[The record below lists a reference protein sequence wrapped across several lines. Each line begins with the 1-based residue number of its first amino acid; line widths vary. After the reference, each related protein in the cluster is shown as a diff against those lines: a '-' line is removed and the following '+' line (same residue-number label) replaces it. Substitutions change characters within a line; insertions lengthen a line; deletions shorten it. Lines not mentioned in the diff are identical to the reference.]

1 MTVFGIDIIKGS
13 LSGKERPRYSL
24 ILLTEDGEEEYKV
37 TRNRLFRMIREKKPE
52 IVAIDNI
59 SELFKSKKE
68 LVNFLKEIPATTKLV
83 QISGRE
89 SLPALAK
96 RYGIKLNIRSPA
108 DEARACA
115 YLASFGVGDEI
126 SVFFDKTL
134 ITVSRNRSL
143 GKGGWHQNRYR
154 RKIHDQVR
162 MVFSE
167 IKQIIRNHGLE
178 FSEDVRQGYGGI
190 SRGRL
195 LVNAERSKVPINSF
209 KTKNVQVK
217 VEAVEKDRIE
227 YIPLS
232 KRMRYLIVGVDPG
245 STVGVAVLSLDG
257 NILGIK
263 SKKGWSFSE
272 VIEYI
277 RSFGT
282 PVLVATDRA
291 SPPDY
296 VNKIKASFNAVLY
309 TPKENMTV
317 ERKSILV
324 KSSIKGFDKGHKILN
339 DHERDALSAA
349 FEAYNS
355 YKSKLKNIEK
365 RIPAGFDLDLAKAK
379 VIKGMSVK
387 AILEGE
393 KEVEVKETKKPTEQ
407 VDREELL
414 KKEKIIRE
422 LMEENEMLKESIN
435 QLKEEIDKLR
445 GKIVSISTQEHERVR
460 KDNYVRNLEAEIA
473 RLRKELK
480 QRDEKITALEEKLEL
495 VKRMRYLEIFEGW
508 KWVKMLK
515 KFTKEEIERLESDF
529 GINEG
534 DIIFIKDCSG
544 GGRLAAEHLCKRG
557 IKAVISGGAMS
568 HLAASIFEESDIPVF
583 GLDEVELEFG
593 DEMVLLNARKFEHTY
608 RKRISEMEKRKLEKV
623 EKLFEDYKTR
633 RKQTLG

>member
-1 MTVFGIDIIKGS
+1 MIVFGIDIIKGS

-24 ILLTEDGEEEYKV
+24 ILLKEEGEEEYRV
-37 TRNRLFRMIREKKPE
+37 TRNRLFRMIREIKPD
-52 IVAIDNI
+52 IVAFDNV
-59 SELFKSKKE
+59 SELFRSKKE
-68 LVNFLKEIPATTKLV
+68 LVNFLKEIPPSTKLV
-83 QISGRE
+83 QVTGKE
-89 SLPALAK
+89 SLPTLAK
-96 RYGIKLNIRSPA
+96 RYGIRMSIRSPT

-162 MVFSE
+162 MVFNE
-167 IKQIIRNHGLE
+167 IKQIIKNHGLD

-195 LVNAERSKVPINSF
+195 LVNAERSKVPVNSF

-232 KRMRYLIVGVDPG
+232 RRMKYLIVGVDPG
-245 STVGVAVLSLDG
+245 STVGIAILDLDG
-257 NILGIK
+257 NVLGLR

-277 RSFGT
+277 RSFGA

-291 SPPDY
+291 TPPEY
-296 VNKIKASFNAVLY
+296 VNKIKASFNAILY
-309 TPKENMTV
+309 SPKEDMSV
-317 ERKSILV
+317 ERKGSLV
-324 KSSIKGFDKGHKILN
+324 KDYKILN

-365 RIPAGFDLDLAKAK
+365 RIPAGFDIDLAKAK
-379 VIKGMSVK
+379 VIKGIPVK
-387 AILEGE
+387 TILEGE
-393 KEVEVKETKKPTEQ
+393 KEVEPKETKKP
-407 VDREELL
+407 VDYVEREELL
-414 KKEKIIRE
+414 RKEKIIRE
-422 LMEENEMLKESIN
+422 LMDENEMLKESIN
-435 QLKEEIDKLR
+435 QLKAEIEKLR
-445 GKIVSISTQEHERVR
+445 GKIVSISSKEHERVR
-460 KDNYVRNLEAEIA
+460 RDNYVRNLETEIG
-473 RLRKELK
+473 RLRKELRE
-480 QRDEKITALEEKLEL
+480 RDERIKILEGKLEV

-529 GINEG
+529 GINDG
-534 DIIFIKDCSG
+534 DVIFIKDCSG
-544 GGRLAAEHLCKRG
+544 GGRLAAEHLCNRG
-557 IKAVISGGAMS
+557 VRAVISEGPMS
-568 HLAASIFEESDIPVF
+568 HLASSIFEESNIPVF
-583 GLDEVELEFG
+583 HVDEVELEYG
-593 DEMVLLNARKFEHTY
+593 EEMVLLNTRRFEEIYKRRKA
-608 RKRISEMEKRKLEKV
+608 EMEKKKLEKV

-633 RKQTLG
+633 RRHTL